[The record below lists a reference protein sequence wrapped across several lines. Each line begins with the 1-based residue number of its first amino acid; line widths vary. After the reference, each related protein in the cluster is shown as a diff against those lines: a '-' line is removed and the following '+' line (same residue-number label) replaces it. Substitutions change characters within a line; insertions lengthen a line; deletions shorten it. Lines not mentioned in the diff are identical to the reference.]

1 MTMTICSLNIG
12 VDTAV
17 KHARNAPTVSG
28 VAACVFMDRSRS
40 VRIHGLE
47 TRRELEP
54 KAGAAVDWP
63 RSLSVHPLTPQ
74 EQCRCS
80 AAEPG
85 DKACG
90 KSSITFLGVNNTS
103 IPRVAA
109 KIGVLLQLRPLT
121 S

>member
-1 MTMTICSLNIG
+1 
-12 VDTAV
+12 
-17 KHARNAPTVSG
+17 
-28 VAACVFMDRSRS
+28 
-40 VRIHGLE
+40 VRIHGQE
-47 TRRELEP
+47 TQERWTRDAEGVGAESR
-54 KAGAAVDWP
+54 AAVDWP

-74 EQCRCS
+74 EQCRFS